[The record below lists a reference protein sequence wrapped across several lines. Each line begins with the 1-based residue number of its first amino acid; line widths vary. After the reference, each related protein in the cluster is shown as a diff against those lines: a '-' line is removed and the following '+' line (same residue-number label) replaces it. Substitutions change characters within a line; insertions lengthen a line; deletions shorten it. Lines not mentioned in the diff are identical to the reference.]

1 MLLIFSNTLKGT
13 DRLEQFTLIA
23 LLSILWSIS
32 FQSNYAQEL
41 TKNQEFI
48 TKIKL
53 FTEDNNEQ
61 ETLEQYKARSMEGI
75 K

>member
-1 MLLIFSNTLKGT
+1 M
-13 DRLEQFTLIA
+13 
-23 LLSILWSIS
+23 SIS